1 MGQTCH
7 TRDVVTPRL
16 SLDLHE
22 RWLCEAANDLHR
34 CTDDLDIEM
43 TVHKH
48 RLLIIA
54 R

>member
-1 MGQTCH
+1 
-7 TRDVVTPRL
+7 VTPRL
-16 SLDLHE
+16 SLDLHF
-22 RWLCEAANDLHR
+22 EAANDLHR
-34 CTDDLDIEM
+34 CTNDLNIEM